1 MIELLVVVAII
12 GILAALILPV
22 TSRATS
28 LAKGLTCLNNLRQ
41 WGLATQIYADDHDD
55 FLPPDGAP
63 NGTSTKSG
71 WYIDLP
77 PILEVP
83 VYPELPWRNTPSI
96 APDRSVWVCPAS
108 TNRSNGVNLF
118 FYCLNE
124 HVNNTGAMN
133 RPVKLATVLRAAETV
148 WLFDNGRRAA
158 VAQQNNVAVATH
170 RDGAQFLFLDG
181 HVSRFPAR
189 EYWDFKTNKGR
200 TNNPSL
206 LWIP

>member
-71 WYIDLP
+71 
-77 PILEVP
+77 
-83 VYPELPWRNTPSI
+83 R
-96 APDRSVWVCPAS
+96 
-108 TNRSNGVNLF
+108 
-118 FYCLNE
+118 
-124 HVNNTGAMN
+124 
-133 RPVKLATVLRAAETV
+133 
-148 WLFDNGRRAA
+148 
-158 VAQQNNVAVATH
+158 
-170 RDGAQFLFLDG
+170 
-181 HVSRFPAR
+181 
-189 EYWDFKTNKGR
+189 
-200 TNNPSL
+200 
-206 LWIP
+206 